1 MRTWIKTPLAGM
13 PPGAEGGLVVEGTE
27 IAELV
32 PAGIT
37 PLAGDVFDASAHVI
51 LPGLINTHHH
61 FYQTL
66 TRAYR
71 PALDKKLFDWLV
83 ALYPIWARL
92 TDAEFRVACRLAL
105 AELLLSGCTTA
116 ADHHY
121 VFPPSL
127 GHAIDIEMEEAAALG
142 MRAVLCR
149 GSMDLST
156 DDGGLPPPSVVQK
169 IDVILADG
177 ERLAKKWHQPGKGA
191 MTQLALAPC
200 SPFSVSADLMRE
212 TAAQAG
218 RLGLHMHTH
227 LGETEDENAYCL
239 ACFGKRPLDYLEEL
253 GWLTDHTWFAHGIHF
268 TPEEMQ
274 RMGKAGIGV
283 AHCPS
288 SNMILGSGICAVG
301 ALEAA
306 GVAVGLAVDGSAS
319 NDSSNLMQELRQ
331 GMFLQRAGGGIAAAT
346 FRDPIRWATE
356 GSARCLGRDDL
367 GAIREGMEADLA
379 LFKLDELRFSGADDP
394 LAALVTCG
402 AHRADRVMVAGI
414 WRVVDGAIPGLDLPA
429 LMAAHNA
436 AAKRMR
442 GGGVGAGRLAL

>member
-13 PPGAEGGLVVEGTE
+13 AEGASGGLVVEAAV
-27 IAELV
+27 IVELV
-32 PAGIT
+32 AAGAV
-37 PLAGDVFDASAHVI
+37 PVADAVFDASAHVV

-71 PALDKKLFDWLV
+71 PAVDKKLFDWLV
-83 ALYPIWARL
+83 ALYPVWARL

-116 ADHHY
+116 VDHHY
-121 VFPPSL
+121 VFPASL

-142 MRAVLCR
+142 IRAVLCR

-156 DDGGLPPPSVVQK
+156 DNGGLPPPSVVQT
-169 IDVILADG
+169 IDQILADG
-177 ERLAKKWHQPGKGA
+177 ERLAAKYHCDEPGA
-191 MTQLALAPC
+191 MSQVALAPC

-212 TAAQAG
+212 TARQSA

-227 LGETEDENAYCL
+227 LAETEDENAYCL

-253 GWLTDHTWFAHGIHF
+253 GWLTERTWFAHGIHF
-268 TPEEMQ
+268 TPEEMT

-283 AHCPS
+283 AHCPT

-306 GVAVGLAVDGSAS
+306 GVAVGLGVDGSAS
-319 NDSSNLMQELRQ
+319 NDGSNMIQELRQ
-331 GMFLQRAGGGIAAAT
+331 GMLLQRAGGGVEAAK
-346 FRDPIRWATE
+346 FSDPIRWATE
-356 GSARCLGRDDL
+356 GSARCIGRDDI
-367 GAIREGMEADLA
+367 GVIAVGKQADLA
-379 LFKLDELRFSGADDP
+379 LFKLDEMRFSGADDK
-394 LAALVTCG
+394 LAALITCG
-402 AHRADRVMVAGI
+402 AHRADRVMVAGQ
-414 WRVVDGAIPGLDLPA
+414 WRVVDGAIPGLD
-429 LMAAHNA
+429 MAALLA
-436 AAKRMR
+436 AHDKAARRLR
-442 GGGVGAGRLAL
+442 G

>member
-1 MRTWIKTPLAGM
+1 M
-13 PPGAEGGLVVEGTE
+13 PDGAEGGLLVEDGV
-27 IAELV
+27 IAGLV
-32 PAGIT
+32 ASGAAPGRV
-37 PLAGDVFDASAHVI
+37 DEVFDASLHVV

-83 ALYPIWARL
+83 ALYPVWARL

-121 VFPPSL
+121 VFPPGL
-127 GHAIDIEMEEAAALG
+127 GHAIDIEMEEAGKLG

-156 DDGGLPPPSVVQK
+156 EDGGLPPPSVVQD
-169 IDVILADG
+169 IDTILADG
-177 ERLAKKWHQPGKGA
+177 ERLAARWHQSGPGA
-191 MTQLALAPC
+191 MTQVALAPC

-212 TAAQAG
+212 TAKQSA
-218 RLGLHMHTH
+218 RLGLRMHTH
-227 LGETEDENAYCL
+227 LAETQDENDYCE

-253 GWLTDHTWFAHGIHF
+253 GWVTDRTWFAHGIHF
-268 TPEEMQ
+268 TPEEMR
-274 RMGKAGIGV
+274 RMGVAGIGV

-306 GVAVGLAVDGSAS
+306 GVKVGLAVDGSAS
-319 NDSSNLMQELRQ
+319 NDGSNMMQELRQ
-331 GMFLQRAGGGIAAAT
+331 GLLLQRAGGGIGAAT
-346 FRDPIRWATE
+346 FRDPIRWATR
-356 GSARCLGRDDL
+356 GSAACLGRDDV
-367 GAIREGMEADLA
+367 GEIAVGKQADLA

-394 LAALVTCG
+394 VAALVTCG
-402 AHRADRVMVAGI
+402 AHRADRVMVGGK
-414 WRVVDGAIPGLDLPA
+414 WRVVDGTIPGLDLAA
-429 LMAAHNA
+429 LMAAHDA
-436 AAKRMR
+436 AAR
-442 GGGVGAGRLAL
+442 RLRA

>member
-1 MRTWIKTPLAGM
+1 MRIWIKTPLAGM
-13 PPGAEGGLVVEGTE
+13 PPGAEGGLVVEGAE
-27 IAELV
+27 IAGLV
-32 PAGIT
+32 PPGQSPVADQI
-37 PLAGDVFDASAHVI
+37 FDAGAHVI

-83 ALYPIWARL
+83 ALYPVWAKL

-156 DDGGLPPPSVVQK
+156 EDGGLPPPTVVQK
-169 IDVILADG
+169 IDTILADG
-177 ERLAKKWHQPGKGA
+177 ERLAKTWHQPGKGA

-212 TAAQAG
+212 TAKQAV

-227 LGETEDENAYCL
+227 LAETEDENDYCL

-268 TPEEMQ
+268 SADEMR
-274 RMGKAGIGV
+274 RMGKAGVGV

-301 ALEAA
+301 ALEA
-306 GVAVGLAVDGSAS
+306 
-319 NDSSNLMQELRQ
+319 
-331 GMFLQRAGGGIAAAT
+331 GIAAGDVFA
-346 FRDPIRWATE
+346 
-356 GSARCLGRDDL
+356 ARRGRDRCRD
-367 GAIREGMEADLA
+367 
-379 LFKLDELRFSGADDP
+379 
-394 LAALVTCG
+394 
-402 AHRADRVMVAGI
+402 
-414 WRVVDGAIPGLDLPA
+414 IPGPDTLG
-429 LMAAHNA
+429 H
-436 AAKRMR
+436 
-442 GGGVGAGRLAL
+442 

>member
-1 MRTWIKTPLAGM
+1 MRLWIKNPLGGM
-13 PPGAEGGLVVEGTE
+13 PDGAGGGLVIEDTV
-27 IAELV
+27 IAAFV
-32 PAGIT
+32 PAGARPEAVDEI
-37 PLAGDVFDASAHVI
+37 FDASAHVI

-83 ALYPIWARL
+83 ALYPVWARL

-105 AELLLSGCTTA
+105 AELLLSGCTTV

-121 VFPPSL
+121 VFPPGL
-127 GHAIDIEMEEAAALG
+127 GHAIDIEMEEAQALG
-142 MRAVLCR
+142 LRAVLCR

-156 DDGGLPPPSVVQK
+156 EDGGLPPPSVVQN
-169 IDVILADG
+169 IDTILADG
-177 ERLAKKWHQPGKGA
+177 ERLAARWHQTGPGA

-212 TAAQAG
+212 TAKQAE

-227 LGETEDENAYCL
+227 LAETEDENQFCL
-239 ACFGKRPLDYLEEL
+239 DCFGKRPLDYLEEL

-268 TPEEMQ
+268 TPDEMR
-274 RMGKAGIGV
+274 RMGQAGIGV

-288 SNMILGSGICAVG
+288 SNMLLGSGICAVG

-319 NDSSNLMQELRQ
+319 NDGSNMIQELRQ
-331 GMFLQRAGGGIAAAT
+331 GLLLQRAGGGITAAT
-346 FRDPIRWATE
+346 SRDPIRWATQ
-356 GSARCLGRDDL
+356 GSARCLGRHDI
-367 GAIREGMEADLA
+367 GAIEIGLQADLA
-379 LFKLDELRFSGADDP
+379 LFKLDEPRFSGADDP
-394 LAALVTCG
+394 VAALITCG
-402 AHRADRVMVAGI
+402 AHRADRVMVAGQ
-414 WRVVDGAIPGLDLPA
+414 WRVIDGAIPNLDLPA
-429 LMAAHNA
+429 LLASHNA
-436 AAKRMR
+436 AAR
-442 GGGVGAGRLAL
+442 RLRQEI